1 AEAAYSESRGGEAP
15 SLLLRAA
22 MALDELDPQLA
33 RETYLDAWSSAL
45 FAGKLANPTG
55 LPQVSR
61 EVRAAPHPNSGV
73 RPSDVLLDGFAAA
86 FTDGRGVAAPVLAEA
101 AAAFAGRDAPADE
114 VLRWGWLATAAA
126 VMVWDYDTCLTVA
139 GRGAL
144 LARESGALAVLAVSV
159 NVLAQAVALGGE
171 SEGAASLIA
180 EADSVRE
187 ATGARVAPY
196 G

>member
-1 AEAAYSESRGGEAP
+1 MHGF
-15 SLLLRAA
+15 SL
-22 MALDELDPQLA
+22 
-33 RETYLDAWSSAL
+33 
-45 FAGKLANPTG
+45 
-55 LPQVSR
+55 
-61 EVRAAPHPNSGV
+61 
-73 RPSDVLLDGFAAA
+73 A
-86 FTDGRGVAAPVLAEA
+86 FTDGRTTAAPVLERA
-101 AAAFAGRDAPADE
+101 ARGFAGRDVTVEE

-196 G
+196 GALVLADLQSREAEAATVIDATIDEATAGSQKTAVQYAH